1 MFHIKPVITLIA
13 ASSLVLL
20 ASCTKSDA
28 VHADSGRQEIT
39 FRPLES
45 EQAPTKADPAQSVEG
60 GGSKSLF
67 GTDKAFY
74 SCAFYLREGK
84 WDAGSKKEFYIGGE
98 KDYSQDLTFKSG
110 SFIKYDSRGRC
121 WRYHTGGSAYSLY
134 WPGTGTLTF
143 FAWTDN
149 TTAPNVGDDFSCSP
163 ENGVKF
169 KEFSILLNNR
179 NRDLMVAE
187 IAKDQTCK
195 DKVTIENGEVSYAG
209 VPTVF
214 HHILS
219 KMEFRVQKQGL
230 DDKEVRLKEI
240 KFIKFSTIGTYT
252 QLENGKDR
260 GSGTEWT
267 GQDGDPSDKTGW
279 EFFSCGE
286 RAEGMKVVDVV
297 DGANVVLPKIYTK
310 KESGDTEKSDGLY
323 LYIPQSFKDNKAKL
337 HIKYTV
343 AGEDKEAEKSL
354 EDVYPD
360 GWEIGKK
367 HIVTITITDGNTGGT
382 TGGSIASL
390 YAPDTAAAVRSAAST
405 VGTSFSNAG
414 IRSAVSTT
422 AAVRSAAAVTGSVTF
437 TGTTATDSTGST
449 ALILTTETSD
459 WEPVTS
465 NLSF

>member
-1 MFHIKPVITLIA
+1 M
-13 ASSLVLL
+13 
-20 ASCTKSDA
+20 
-28 VHADSGRQEIT
+28 
-39 FRPLES
+39 ES

-74 SCAFYLREGK
+74 SCAFYLREGT
-84 WDAGSKKEFYIGGE
+84 WDDADSKKEFYIGGE
-98 KDYSQDLTFKSG
+98 KDYSQDLTFKRG

-149 TTAPNVGDDFSCSP
+149 TTAPYVGDIGDIFSCSP

-169 KEFSILLNNR
+169 KKFSILLNNR

-187 IAKDQTCK
+187 IAKDQTK
-195 DKVTIENGEVSYAG
+195 DKVTKENGEVSYAG

-230 DDKEVRLKEI
+230 NDKEVRLKEI
-240 KFIKFSTIGTYT
+240 KFIKFSNNGTYT
-252 QLENGKDR
+252 QLENGKVKE
-260 GSGTEWT
+260 SGKEWT
-267 GQDGDPSDKTGW
+267 GQYGNPGDKTGW

-286 RAEGMKVVDVV
+286 RAEGMEVV

-310 KESGDTEKSDGLY
+310 KENGDTEESDGLY
-323 LYIPQSFKDNKAKL
+323 LYIPQSFKGNNNAEL

-343 AGEDKEAEKSL
+343 DGTDKEAVKSL

-360 GWEIGKK
+360 GWEIGKN

-382 TGGSIASL
+382 IGGSIASL
-390 YAPDTAAAVRSAAST
+390 YAPDTA
-405 VGTSFSNAG
+405 AG

-422 AAVRSAAAVTGSVTF
+422 AAVRSAAVTGSVTV

-449 ALILTTETSD
+449 ALILTTEASD